1 MRLKNLNLMRLNAE
15 CVIALF
21 CQKTHEHPAVCI
33 PPDTEIKTQ
42 TLWFWTV
49 RIWLS
54 CMIALKEQRLC
65 HATFIKP
72 RPTTFRWKYWYASEL
87 FSPELAKYACL
98 FNLMQCL
105 QVHLLDLKAE
115 VWLHSVVWGVTVGVP
130 TFVKLLWERGFV
142 YPYYTKTPIP
152 AQW

>member
-1 MRLKNLNLMRLNAE
+1 MRLNAE
-15 CVIALF
+15 CTIALF
-21 CQKTHEHPAVCI
+21 CQKTHEHPAVFI

-54 CMIALKEQRLC
+54 CMIALKEKRLC

-87 FSPELAKYACL
+87 FSPQLAKCASLC
-98 FNLMQCL
+98 NLMQCL

-115 VWLHSVVWGVTVGVP
+115 VWLHSLVWGVTVGVP
-130 TFVKLLWERGFV
+130 TCLLNCCEKEDLCTLTIEKLLFLLSDTLEV
-142 YPYYTKTPIP
+142 AP
-152 AQW
+152 